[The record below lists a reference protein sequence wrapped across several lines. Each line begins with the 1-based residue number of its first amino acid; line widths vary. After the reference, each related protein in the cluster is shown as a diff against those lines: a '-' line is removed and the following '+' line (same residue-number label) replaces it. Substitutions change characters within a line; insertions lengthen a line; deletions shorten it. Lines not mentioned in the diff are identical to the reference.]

1 MSRAGR
7 EYRCLPGETQR
18 GAQTISTVSPQTVGS
33 PASAGGLVNIPFV
46 AKNAKASQTGVMGMG
61 AAQNGD
67 VSFAARPRLSIRP
80 RRRGAT
86 PGERRS
92 ASSTAESPVTGGAEW
107 LVTNDSN
114 RRAEIVARDRSRL
127 SLSPLTTLRLPGE
140 LVERFALDHWPDLL
154 ILESP
159 DSAADAARQ
168 AARDSRRLRSFLG
181 WARSFGGEQLYLW
194 ASIILGAVL
203 PIAVI
208 FLAAD
213 GLNLLHLLSSAA
225 ARRALP
231 PNPITQHD
239 VVVTMI
245 GRVMQ
250 IFFVAIAALL
260 PALLYFL
267 FDREHLDTLRQRFI
281 RQIMRFDPGV
291 RYGREVK
298 AKYGNQMEEAY
309 GRDAEG
315 RLLPGRRSPLLL
327 ATLVLSL
334 GWTFTLLHG
343 DVLIVRE
350 RGIAALFEPR
360 QTAVSFAFI
369 GAYFYGINAVLRGY
383 IRKDLRPKTY
393 SALTVRIFIVVLL
406 AWVLEVVWHSNND
419 SNLFAVA
426 FLAGIVPETALVLI
440 QETVRGAVGNRFPG
454 IDEDPDQLT
463 KLEGIDLYD
472 RARLFDEGVT
482 NVESLAHHDVV
493 ELMLQ
498 TRIPVPRLVDWVD
511 QAILYLHAG
520 PRSADQGS
528 RAQCLIALRNYGIR
542 TATDLDNAF
551 AGATERNEL
560 GALRAIL
567 NPSPKDT
574 PARLQVMKDALED
587 EEWMCNI
594 RAWHQAGITPPKPIC
609 LRVPSN
615 VSTGAV
621 PEPAK

>member
-1 MSRAGR
+1 
-7 EYRCLPGETQR
+7 
-18 GAQTISTVSPQTVGS
+18 
-33 PASAGGLVNIPFV
+33 
-46 AKNAKASQTGVMGMG
+46 
-61 AAQNGD
+61 
-67 VSFAARPRLSIRP
+67 
-80 RRRGAT
+80 
-86 PGERRS
+86 
-92 ASSTAESPVTGGAEW
+92 
-107 LVTNDSN
+107 VTNDSN
-114 RRAEIVARDRSRL
+114 RRVEIVARDRARL
-127 SLSPLTTLRLPGE
+127 SLSPLTTERLPGE
-140 LVERFALDHWPDLL
+140 LVERFALDQLTDVL

-159 DSAADAARQ
+159 DSAADAARE
-168 AARDSRRLRSFLG
+168 AARDSRSVGAFLG
-181 WARSFGGEQLYLW
+181 RVRSSGGEQLYFW
-194 ASIILGAVL
+194 GSILLGAVL

-213 GLNLLHLLSSAA
+213 GLNLFHLLSSAA
-225 ARRALP
+225 ARKALP
-231 PNPITQHD
+231 PTPITQHD

-267 FDREHLDTLRQRFI
+267 FDREHLDTLRQRFV
-281 RQIMRFDPGV
+281 RQIMRFDPGM

-315 RLLPGRRSPLLL
+315 KLLPGRRSPLLL

-360 QTAVSFAFI
+360 QTAVSFGFI

-393 SALTVRIFIVVLL
+393 SALTVRIFVVVLL
-406 AWVLEVVWHSNND
+406 AWVLEVMWQNNNG
-419 SNLFAVA
+419 STLFAVA

-498 TRIPVPRLVDWVD
+498 TRIPVPRLVDWID

-520 PRSADQGS
+520 PRSADEGSGTPCLS
-528 RAQCLIALRNYGIR
+528 RAQCLKKLRDYGIR

-551 AGATERNEL
+551 AGAAERKEL
-560 GALRAIL
+560 GALCAIL
-567 NPSPKDT
+567 NPSPEET
-574 PARLQVMKDALED
+574 PARLQVMKDALND
-587 EEWMCNI
+587 EEWMCNL
-594 RAWHQAGITPPKPIC
+594 RAWRRAGTAPPKPIR
-609 LRVPSN
+609 LYVPPSG
-615 VSTGAV
+615 VSR
-621 PEPAK
+621 K

>member
-1 MSRAGR
+1 
-7 EYRCLPGETQR
+7 
-18 GAQTISTVSPQTVGS
+18 
-33 PASAGGLVNIPFV
+33 
-46 AKNAKASQTGVMGMG
+46 MG

-67 VSFAARPRLSIRP
+67 SSFAARHRLSIRP
-80 RRRGAT
+80 RRRGGT
-86 PGERRS
+86 RGGRRS
-92 ASSTAESPVTGGAEW
+92 APRATESPATGAAEW

-114 RRAEIVARDRSRL
+114 RRVEIVADDRSRL
-127 SLSPLTTLRLPGE
+127 SLNPLTTRTVPRE
-140 LVERFALDHWPDLL
+140 LVDRFALDHWPDLL

-159 DSAADAARQ
+159 HAAEDAARE
-168 AARDSRRLRSFLG
+168 AARDSRRVRAFLG
-181 WARSFGGEQLYLW
+181 WLRGFSGEQLYLW
-194 ASIILGAVL
+194 GSILLGAVL
-203 PIAVI
+203 PFAVI

-225 ARRALP
+225 TRKALRP
-231 PNPITQHD
+231 TPIDQHD
-239 VVVTMI
+239 VVVTII

-281 RQIMRFDPGV
+281 RQIMRFDPGM

-315 RLLPGRRSPLLL
+315 KLLPGRRSPLLL

-360 QTAVSFAFI
+360 QSAVSFAFI
-369 GAYFYGINAVLRGY
+369 GAYFYGLNAVLRGY

-406 AWVLEVVWHSNND
+406 AWVLEVIWQSKTD
-419 SNLFAVA
+419 GSLFAVA

-440 QETVRGAVGNRFPG
+440 QETVRGTVGSRSPG

-511 QAILYLHAG
+511 QSILYLHAG

-528 RAQCLIALRNYGIR
+528 RTECLKALRDYGIR

-551 AGATERNEL
+551 AGASERNEL

-567 NPSPKDT
+567 NASPNDT

-594 RAWHQAGITPPKPIC
+594 RAWRQAGVSAPKPIC
-609 LRVPSN
+609 LHVPSS
-615 VSTGAV
+615 VSAGAV
-621 PEPAK
+621 AELGVTR

>member
-1 MSRAGR
+1 MR
-7 EYRCLPGETQR
+7 GE
-18 GAQTISTVSPQTVGS
+18 P
-33 PASAGGLVNIPFV
+33 
-46 AKNAKASQTGVMGMG
+46 
-61 AAQNGD
+61 
-67 VSFAARPRLSIRP
+67 
-80 RRRGAT
+80 
-86 PGERRS
+86 RS
-92 ASSTAESPVTGGAEW
+92 ASRAAESPVTRTAEW

-114 RRAEIVARDRSRL
+114 RRVEILAGDRSQL
-127 SLSPLTTLRLPGE
+127 SLSPLTTRRLPGE
-140 LVERFALDHWPDLL
+140 VVERFGLGQLTDLL

-159 DSAADAARQ
+159 DSAADAARA
-168 AARDSRRLRSFLG
+168 AARGSRRIRSLLG
-181 WARSFGGEQLYLW
+181 RIRSSGGEQLYLW
-194 ASIILGAVL
+194 GSILLGAVL

-213 GLNLLHLLSSAA
+213 GLNLLHLLTSPA

-231 PNPITQHD
+231 PTPITQHD

-267 FDREHLDTLRQRFI
+267 FDREHLDTLRQRFV
-281 RQIMRFDPGV
+281 RQIMRFDPGM

-298 AKYGNQMEEAY
+298 AKYGNQIEEAY

-315 RLLPGRRSPLLL
+315 KLLPGRRSPLLL

-393 SALTVRIFIVVLL
+393 SALTVRIFVVVLL
-406 AWVLEVVWHSNND
+406 AWVLEVLWHSNND
-419 SNLFAVA
+419 STLFAVA

-440 QETVRGAVGNRFPG
+440 QETVRGTVGSRFPG

-498 TRIPVPRLVDWVD
+498 TRIPVPRLVDWID

-520 PRSADQGS
+520 PRSADEGS
-528 RAQCLIALRNYGIR
+528 RAQCLKDLRDYGIR

-551 AGATERNEL
+551 AGATDRNEL
-560 GALRAIL
+560 RALRAIL
-567 NPSPKDT
+567 KPSRKGT
-574 PARLQVMKDALED
+574 PARLQVMKDALDD

-594 RAWHQAGITPPKPIC
+594 RAWRRAGIAPPKPIR
-609 LRVPSN
+609 LHAP
-615 VSTGAV
+615 
-621 PEPAK
+621 PKQ